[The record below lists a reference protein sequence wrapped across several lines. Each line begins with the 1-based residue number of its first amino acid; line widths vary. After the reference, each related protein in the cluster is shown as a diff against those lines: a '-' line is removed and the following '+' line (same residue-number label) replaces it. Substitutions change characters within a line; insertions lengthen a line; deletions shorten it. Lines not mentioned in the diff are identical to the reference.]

1 MGWAETLHTPWAEA
15 SPAVTPGLGA
25 TPQTHARWNS
35 PQFERYEYGQELGA
49 VHEEDRGRDRGVRS
63 REASMNR
70 EQRDQSRGRK
80 GRPSYRAGE
89 SFGRR

>member
-1 MGWAETLHTPWAEA
+1 M
-15 SPAVTPGLGA
+15 
-25 TPQTHARWNS
+25 
-35 PQFERYEYGQELGA
+35 
-49 VHEEDRGRDRGVRS
+49 HEEDRGRDRGVRS

-80 GRPSYRAGE
+80 GRPAYLAGE